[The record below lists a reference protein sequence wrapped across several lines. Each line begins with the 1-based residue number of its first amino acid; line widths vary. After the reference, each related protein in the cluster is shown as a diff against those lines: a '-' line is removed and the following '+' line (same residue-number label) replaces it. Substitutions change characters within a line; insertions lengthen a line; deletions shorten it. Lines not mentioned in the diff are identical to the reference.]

1 MALVN
6 VTMKLSSRGGM
17 LSSVWSNDK
26 LKLLAIAVSQ
36 SFRSQR

>member
-6 VTMKLSSRGGM
+6 VTMKLISRGGM
-17 LSSVWSNDK
+17 LSSVWFK